1 MKIVEYD
8 VKITGI
14 DENGDQHIIPID
26 EYFYKQIDEA
36 VVEYEESLWLITQ
49 IGTVKH

>member
-14 DENGDQHIIPID
+14 DENGNEHIIPLD
-26 EYFYKQIDEA
+26 EFFYDQLDEA
-36 VVEYEESLWLITQ
+36 VIEYEEL
-49 IGTVKH
+49 H

>member
-14 DENGDQHIIPID
+14 DENGDQHIIPLD
-26 EYFYKQIDEA
+26 EYFYFAIDEA
-36 VVEYEESLWLITQ
+36 IHEYEEASLWDLH
-49 IGTVKH
+49 KK

>member
-14 DENGDQHIIPID
+14 DENGNVHEIPLD
-26 EYFYKQIDEA
+26 EYFYEGIDEA
-36 VVEYEESLWLITQ
+36 IHEYEEELEQ
-49 IGTVKH
+49 